1 MLLKIA
7 AMETKHFLIGSLSA
21 LWYSDCC
28 MGVTGSTPVFPAL
41 TQSWKKLLA
50 QEQRNSLIC
59 LWKCEQ
65 GWDLFVPHK
74 AARVPLWRC
83 HFLFDMVSQIML
95 YLGHQIMWPFYLSV
109 LVPSLSHSPK
119 DLMLFTNT
127 HVLSHCVG
135 FQFVAN
141 LISVPTLS
149 AILHRLRSGPSL
161 IIILWME
168 LWRLCKR

>member
-1 MLLKIA
+1 
-7 AMETKHFLIGSLSA
+7 
-21 LWYSDCC
+21 
-28 MGVTGSTPVFPAL
+28 MGVTGSTSVFPAL

-50 QEQRNSLIC
+50 QEQRNSFIC

-74 AARVPLWRC
+74 AACVPLWWC
-83 HFLFDMVSQIML
+83 HFLFDMDSQIMP

-127 HVLSHCVG
+127 PVLSHCVG

-141 LISVPTLS
+141 LICLFQHCQLFCIALGQAHHWSSSCEWTCDVYVNASIVNGGTV
-149 AILHRLRSGPSL
+149 G
-161 IIILWME
+161 
-168 LWRLCKR
+168 